1 MKKILLITAATL
13 VSLQANSL
21 YDAFKSAK
29 VDGYI
34 RYGYQM
40 ERDQGGKNY
49 YNSALGGKLSLQTG
63 AVKGISG
70 KVSFYTT
77 NEVGKHDGVGLS
89 PFVFFDGQRK
99 SYSILGEAYIQ
110 GIFKN
115 TTVKVGRQ
123 EIDTP
128 FINAD
133 DIGMIPNTYEA
144 GVLINKDIKDT
155 TIMLAQVQKMAGV
168 EGVSPRFFRKISQ
181 DNIHTDNIQILGITY
196 EGVKNLVLNGWYY
209 NLQTKKDGDLKNI
222 SYLEAVFGSSIKSID
237 YSLGLQYANQSHQNS
252 SSTNIVGTILS
263 IGLSNLGLTLSGAYN
278 KANNSADN
286 IRMGPPF
293 FTNTEVL
300 ILPDAGKNGKTLNLG
315 FEWDATTVGAK
326 GLSLSYHNLQLR
338 GENVKSHEFDYSA
351 SYLMNSKLSLD
362 IIYVDVYDTNGG
374 NYYNDTRVFVNY
386 SF

>member
-1 MKKILLITAATL
+1 MKKILLVTVATL

-63 AVKGISG
+63 TVEGISG

-77 NEVGKHDGVGLS
+77 NEAGKHDGVGLS
-89 PFVFFDGQRK
+89 PFVFFDAHK
-99 SYSILGEAYIQ
+99 NSYSILAEAYMQ
-110 GIFKN
+110 GVFKN
-115 TTVKVGRQ
+115 TTVKIGRQ
-123 EIDTP
+123 ELDTP

-144 GVLINKDIKDT
+144 GVLINKDIKNT

-168 EGVSPRFFRKISQ
+168 EGVSPRFFRKIAQ

-196 EGVKNLVLNGWYY
+196 EGVKNLALNGWYY
-209 NLQTKKDGDLKNI
+209 NLQSKKDGDLKNI

-237 YSLGLQYANQSHQNS
+237 YSLGLQYAN
-252 SSTNIVGTILS
+252 
-263 IGLSNLGLTLSGAYN
+263 
-278 KANNSADN
+278 
-286 IRMGPPF
+286 
-293 FTNTEVL
+293 
-300 ILPDAGKNGKTLNLG
+300 
-315 FEWDATTVGAK
+315 
-326 GLSLSYHNLQLR
+326 
-338 GENVKSHEFDYSA
+338 
-351 SYLMNSKLSLD
+351 
-362 IIYVDVYDTNGG
+362 
-374 NYYNDTRVFVNY
+374 
-386 SF
+386 

>member
-1 MKKILLITAATL
+1 
-13 VSLQANSL
+13 
-21 YDAFKSAK
+21 
-29 VDGYI
+29 
-34 RYGYQM
+34 
-40 ERDQGGKNY
+40 
-49 YNSALGGKLSLQTG
+49 
-63 AVKGISG
+63 
-70 KVSFYTT
+70 
-77 NEVGKHDGVGLS
+77 
-89 PFVFFDGQRK
+89 
-99 SYSILGEAYIQ
+99 
-110 GIFKN
+110 
-115 TTVKVGRQ
+115 
-123 EIDTP
+123 
-128 FINAD
+128 
-133 DIGMIPNTYEA
+133 
-144 GVLINKDIKDT
+144 
-155 TIMLAQVQKMAGV
+155 MLAQVQKMVGV

-286 IRMGPPF
+286 IRMGLPF

-300 ILPDAGKNGKTLNLG
+300 ILPDAGKNGRTLNLG

-338 GENVKSHEFDYSA
+338 GENVKSHEFDYST
-351 SYLMNSKLSLD
+351 SYLINSKLSLD

-374 NYYNDTRVFVNY
+374 NYYNDTRVFVKY